1 MKKLVGLLFIVLSLT
16 VSSVLAGNITFSG
29 KTDKNPLEYQPG
41 EEMVFTVQCLDDG
54 QPVDGVNLSWKR
66 TGDDGKTES
75 GSAVSSASEP
85 LTIKT
90 SIDIPGFVRI
100 QVFPCDAK
108 GKIIGGEHDEPC
120 QFNGGAAALVDQ
132 IKGYP
137 EPEDFDAFWDRQ
149 KEILARVP
157 VRAWLKPLESS
168 EPGVVGYE
176 VMVDNSSL
184 TPVSGYLFMP
194 KNAKEKSLPAE
205 VYYQGYCVLPTSKT
219 FDKGKDRIY
228 LTINCHGFLNDQV
241 EEYYDTMRQTFLRNY
256 GFSEEQNNN
265 PDSCY
270 WCGMMMRGLRALQY
284 VKTLPEWDG
293 VNLITSGVSQGGMQ
307 CLTIAGL
314 DPDVT
319 EVHAVIPWFCDVS
332 GAEKNGRIDSWFMPR
347 WVDGLGYFDTTNHAK
362 RIRGK
367 VEIYA
372 GLGDYVSP
380 PSGVAVLY
388 NSIKSEVKLQFRQG
402 RTHEFEMPDSELFSL
417 EKPAE

>member
-1 MKKLVGLLFIVLSLT
+1 
-16 VSSVLAGNITFSG
+16 
-29 KTDKNPLEYQPG
+29 
-41 EEMVFTVQCLDDG
+41 
-54 QPVDGVNLSWKR
+54 
-66 TGDDGKTES
+66 
-75 GSAVSSASEP
+75 
-85 LTIKT
+85 
-90 SIDIPGFVRI
+90 
-100 QVFPCDAK
+100 
-108 GKIIGGEHDEPC
+108 
-120 QFNGGAAALVDQ
+120 
-132 IKGYP
+132 
-137 EPEDFDAFWDRQ
+137 
-149 KEILARVP
+149 
-157 VRAWLKPLESS
+157 
-168 EPGVVGYE
+168 
-176 VMVDNSSL
+176 
-184 TPVSGYLFMP
+184 MP

-372 GLGDYVSP
+372 GLGDYVSSVWR
-380 PSGVAVLY
+380 SGPY

-402 RTHEFEMPDSELFSL
+402 RTHELKCLTASSSVWRNRLNDSSLGSETLVSRRTGIDSRLSHSSMRGLWNGSRYVIRAFPILRSFHLLNRKIIMKKRLFS
-417 EKPAE
+417 